1 MEGWEDGRERGKKT
15 VFKWLSRMFGPNG
28 IWYNEKQSQRLWLVL
43 FTLPQC
49 MMDKQ
54 WLCLSL
60 LLHLLFLLPLLFV
73 LAAFGL
79 TLRLSPEQPACSELI
94 C

>member
-1 MEGWEDGRERGKKT
+1 MIDGGGKGKKKKT
-15 VFKWLSRMFGPNG
+15 VFKWLSRLCSPNG
-28 IWYNEKQSQRLWLVL
+28 SWSNEKQSQRLWLVL
-43 FTLPQC
+43 FSLPQC
-49 MMDKQ
+49 MRDKQ

-60 LLHLLFLLPLLFV
+60 PLHLLPLLLLFV

-79 TLRLSPEQPACSELI
+79 TLRLSPGQPACSELI